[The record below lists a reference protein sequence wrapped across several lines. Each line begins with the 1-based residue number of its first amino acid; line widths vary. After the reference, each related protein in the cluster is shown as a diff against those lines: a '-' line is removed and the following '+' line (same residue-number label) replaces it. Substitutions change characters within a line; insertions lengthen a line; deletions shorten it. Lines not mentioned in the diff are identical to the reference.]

1 MKRNFALASFCL
13 IIAVLFL
20 MGAML
25 AQVQAQEKV
34 IKLKYSNFYPPGH
47 PIAVLAGDWCK
58 EVEKR
63 TNGRVKITYFPGNT
77 LCPPTQS
84 YDSVVKGIAD
94 IGQTLAAYAAGRFLL
109 TEVLAQPVGYTSD
122 GQPTRAC
129 NAFYQKF
136 KPKEFDD
143 SKVMYIH
150 GHGRGMFHTVKV
162 ISSIADLKGLRL
174 KANAENQGIATAV
187 GASPV
192 ALPIPETYDALQ
204 KGLVDGLVL
213 PFEALK
219 GWKFSDIIKT
229 SIPAQPMAYT
239 APIPVFM
246 NKDKWNSLSKKDQE
260 TIEKINVEWVEKH
273 AKLWEKLEK
282 EAEEFSIQKGIK
294 IIKLT
299 PEENAQL
306 AEKMKVVREDWVK
319 KTAAKGLPAQEAMDW
334 CLEYIKKNP

>member
-1 MKRNFALASFCL
+1 MKTSFKIACL
-13 IIAVLFL
+13 CGLIAVVFL
-20 MGAML
+20 IGAV
-25 AQVQAQEKV
+25 APQVQAQEKV
-34 IKLKYSNFYPPGH
+34 LKLKYTNFYPPGH

-58 EVEKR
+58 EVEKQ

-77 LCPPTQS
+77 LCPPQQS

-109 TEVLAQPVGYTSD
+109 TEVLAQPLGYTSN
-122 GQPTRAC
+122 GQPTRTC
-129 NAFYQKF
+129 TAFYKKF
-136 KPKEFDD
+136 KPKEFAD
-143 SKVMYIH
+143 SQVMYIH
-150 GHGRGMFHTVKV
+150 GHGKGMFHAVKV
-162 ISSIADLKGLRL
+162 LNSIADLKGLRL

-219 GWKFSDIIKT
+219 GWKFSDVIKT

-246 NKDKWNSLSKKDQE
+246 NKAKWNSISKEDQKK
-260 TIEKINVEWVEKH
+260 IEKINDEWVEKH
-273 AKLWEKLEK
+273 AQLWEKLEK
-282 EAEEFSIQKGIK
+282 EAEEDAVQKGIK

-299 PEENAQL
+299 PEEDAQL
-306 AEKMKVVREDWVK
+306 AEKMKVVRDDWVK
-319 KTAAKGLPAQEAMDW
+319 KMSAKGLPAQEAMNW

>member
-1 MKRNFALASFCL
+1 MKRNFALVCFCSV
-13 IIAVLFL
+13 IAVLFL
-20 MGAML
+20 AGAMSAEVK
-25 AQVQAQEKV
+25 AQDKTL
-34 IKLKYSNFYPPGH
+34 KLKYSNFYPPGH

-63 TNGRVKITYFPGNT
+63 TNGRVKISYFPGNT
-77 LCPPTQS
+77 LCPPQQS

-109 TEVLAQPVGYTSD
+109 TEVLAQPLGYTSN

-129 NAFYQKF
+129 TAFYLKF

-150 GHGRGMFHTVKV
+150 GHGKGMFHTVKV
-162 ISSIADLKGLRL
+162 LSSIADLKGLRL

-219 GWKFSDIIKT
+219 GWKFSDVIKT

-246 NKDKWNSLSKKDQE
+246 NKDKWNSISKQDQKA
-260 TIEKINVEWVEKH
+260 IEKINQEWVEKH
-273 AKLWEKLEK
+273 ANLWEKLEK
-282 EAEEFSIQKGIK
+282 EAEEDSIKKGIK

-319 KTAAKGLPAQEAMDW
+319 KMSAKGLPAQEAMDW